1 MIDEQLTT
9 LDLLTFNI
17 LTNGDS
23 MRRILV
29 VNSGSMLDE
38 GVTMLL
44 AGWEGLDVLS
54 IGFESEDEL
63 IRNLDSIKPEVIV
76 INRESCINLAR
87 LFGLIGN
94 ISGFRRLQIV
104 MISADS
110 NTMDVYENQ
119 KIYELQSQDFFDFL
133 QGTNAN

>member
-1 MIDEQLTT
+1 
-9 LDLLTFNI
+9 
-17 LTNGDS
+17 

-38 GVTMLL
+38 GVTKLL
-44 AGWEGLDVLS
+44 AAREGLDVLS
-54 IGFESEDEL
+54 IDFESEDAL
-63 IRNLDSIKPEVIV
+63 IRSLDSIRPDVIV
-76 INRESCINLAR
+76 INRESCINLPR

-94 ISGFRRLQIV
+94 VSRFKRLQIV

-119 KIYELQSQDFFDFL
+119 KIYELQSQEFFDFL
-133 QGTNAN
+133 QGVNTK